1 MEKTVEENNIS
12 SKRLTY
18 CLGMGLLFLA
28 GQVLLCLG
36 QEILLD
42 QLLCLVTLDISF
54 FLIFMLALM
63 KHRLLGEL
71 PQKQSASYQKV
82 FLSVLPAWAVLLAG
96 SFCPHFFTPVLLI
109 GILLFPAMDDVLS
122 LGLGLYM
129 VLLLGITQSLSLYEI
144 VCYSLLVICGILL
157 TPYLQGREKTS
168 FFGIHLLYFVLGFL
182 LPIVF
187 YYLSHHTLGIR
198 QVLWGLGDGIAYA
211 FVVLALVPWLLKKNQ
226 TELEGS
232 YRLFL
237 EDTYPLVMD
246 IRRFSMAEYN
256 HGRRVS
262 RLAGICAGEI
272 GADAPCAMMAGF
284 YYRLGKMEGEPE
296 IDNALRL
303 ANNHCFPTDVMAV
316 MEEYGGILRLPQT
329 PESAIVHM
337 VDALVTKIELLDQD
351 TMSSTWNQ
359 DMVIY
364 QTLNELSQK
373 GIYDESGISINQF
386 LKIREKLVREDSLL

>member
-1 MEKTVEENNIS
+1 MRS
-12 SKRLTY
+12 SAIA
-18 CLGMGLLFLA
+18 FWSS
-28 GQVLLCLG
+28 V
-36 QEILLD
+36 
-42 QLLCLVTLDISF
+42 
-54 FLIFMLALM
+54 
-63 KHRLLGEL
+63 
-71 PQKQSASYQKV
+71 V
-82 FLSVLPAWAVLLAG
+82 F
-96 SFCPHFFTPVLLI
+96 
-109 GILLFPAMDDVLS
+109 
-122 LGLGLYM
+122 Y
-129 VLLLGITQSLSLYEI
+129 
-144 VCYSLLVICGILL
+144 L

-168 FFGIHLLYFVLGFL
+168 FFGIHLLHFVLGFL

-211 FVVLALVPWLLKKNQ
+211 FVVLALVPCLLQKNQ
-226 TELEGS
+226 TELEGIIPAFFWKIPIRWS
-232 YRLFL
+232 WISDSFL
-237 EDTYPLVMD
+237 WQNT
-246 IRRFSMAEYN
+246 ITAGGF
-256 HGRRVS
+256 RVW
-262 RLAGICAGEI
+262 RGAARATI
-272 GADAPCAMMAGF
+272 GADAPCATTAGF

-303 ANNHCFPTDVMAV
+303 ANNHCFPTDAVMAV

-373 GIYDESGISINQF
+373 GIYDESGLSINQF